1 MIYGHGDDAYQYAI
15 NFKANFSSNVWH
27 ERTST
32 ALLEHLKVKLS
43 NIANYPSPNAD
54 PLAAQI
60 ATHHQLD
67 IENVIVTNGATE
79 AFYMIAHLF
88 KGKTV
93 HIGTPTFS
101 EYEDAC
107 SRHDMQLRF
116 YKRSEAAHTHFEDD
130 LAFICNPNNP
140 DGFSNSVSEIRQL
153 VAACPNT
160 TFVIDEAYCDFTFQI
175 TSCLPLLSE
184 FNNIII
190 VKSLT
195 KLFSIPGLRLGYL
208 LCSPKMQKKLL
219 HFKMPWNVNALA
231 IAAGQYI
238 FEHYEQM
245 HPNMSV
251 LLKHCNTLQEA
262 IRNLNGFTVQ
272 PSKTNYFL
280 VRLKTPDATKLK
292 NYLAHE
298 HQLLIRNA
306 SNFRGLDEHYI
317 RIASQDAA
325 QNKLLINALKS
336 WVLQY

>member
-1 MIYGHGDDAYQYAI
+1 
-15 NFKANFSSNVWH
+15 
-27 ERTST
+27 
-32 ALLEHLKVKLS
+32 
-43 NIANYPSPNAD
+43 
-54 PLAAQI
+54 
-60 ATHHQLD
+60 
-67 IENVIVTNGATE
+67 
-79 AFYMIAHLF
+79 
-88 KGKTV
+88 
-93 HIGTPTFS
+93 
-101 EYEDAC
+101 
-107 SRHDMQLRF
+107 
-116 YKRSEAAHTHFEDD
+116 
-130 LAFICNPNNP
+130 
-140 DGFSNSVSEIRQL
+140 
-153 VAACPNT
+153 
-160 TFVIDEAYCDFTFQI
+160 
-175 TSCLPLLSE
+175 
-184 FNNIII
+184 
-190 VKSLT
+190 
-195 KLFSIPGLRLGYL
+195 
-208 LCSPKMQKKLL
+208 MQKKLL